1 MPQRSLWSDPPA
13 APQIET
19 PIFRRHV
26 TTELYVCPDGQF
38 VERWV
43 EVQYSML
50 FTSEGQITDDEAAAV
65 YVITRHEGIRVGYAV
80 WRAHTPGPYERELL
94 FRLDAGYT
102 HHSAD
107 TQAWRVFVRAS
118 RVIPLSAIVD
128 TRCLG
133 GPA

>member
-1 MPQRSLWSDPPA
+1 MPQRPLWPDPPPESPLEA
-13 APQIET
+13 

-38 VERWV
+38 VERWHDAQDSV
-43 EVQYSML
+43 L
-50 FTSEGQITDDEAAAV
+50 FTVDGDMTDDEAAAV

-94 FRLDAGYT
+94 FRLDAGYA